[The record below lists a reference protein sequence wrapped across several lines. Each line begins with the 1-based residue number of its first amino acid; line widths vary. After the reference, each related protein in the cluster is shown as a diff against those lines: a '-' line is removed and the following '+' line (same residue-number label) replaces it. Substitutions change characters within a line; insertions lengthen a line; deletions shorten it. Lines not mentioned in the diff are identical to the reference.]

1 MNYLQLAIAF
11 AIVSLIA
18 GFFGFGRLA
27 GASASVAKLLFFVF
41 LLLAVLSFFFGGAAA

>member
-27 GASASVAKLLFFVF
+27 GASATVAKALFFIF
-41 LLLAVLSFFFGGAAA
+41 LVLAVISFFFGGSLA